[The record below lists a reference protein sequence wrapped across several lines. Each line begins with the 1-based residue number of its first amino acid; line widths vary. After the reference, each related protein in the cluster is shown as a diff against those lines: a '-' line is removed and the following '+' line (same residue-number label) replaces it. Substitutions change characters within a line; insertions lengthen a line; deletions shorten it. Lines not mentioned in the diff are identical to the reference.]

1 MLVRLVSALVLT
13 VALTGATPLPAVT
26 TAPGASPAATAFTA
40 ADRAAILDAAATALG
55 HYAFHDRI
63 APLRA
68 VLVANRTSY
77 LQIGDPQAFADAV
90 TAGLYAVAHDK
101 HIRLDY
107 SSDILAPN
115 TSQPSKADI
124 QRAMQMFASRN
135 YGVAGAL
142 RLKGNIGY
150 LHLGNFGPMPGS
162 KAVIDAA
169 MAMLH
174 ETDALVIDVRHN
186 GGGDPDSLDYLMG
199 YFYGK
204 PVELTSI
211 VIVQGGTTQTLHQFS
226 TAKVT
231 GHKYLG
237 KPLYVL
243 TDDRTFSCA
252 EQFAYDMKTLHRAT
266 LIGTTT
272 GGGANPGGF
281 LRLSDHFSIFVPLGY
296 AHNPYTKTNWEGVG
310 VAPDVP
316 TSAGD
321 SLLEAY
327 RRALAA
333 APNTFPQVVPER
345 EKAAADP
352 SAALQ
357 QSLPTL

>member
-1 MLVRLVSALVLT
+1 MLALIASALILT
-13 VALTGATPLPAVT
+13 ISLVGATPPPVVVEA
-26 TAPGASPAATAFTA
+26 PAATAFTT
-40 ADRAAILDAAATALG
+40 ADRAAVLDSASKALG
-55 HYAFHDRI
+55 HYAFTSRI

-68 VLVANRTSY
+68 VLAANRASY
-77 LQIGDPQAFADAV
+77 LQIDDPQAFADAI

-101 HIRLDY
+101 HIRIEY
-107 SSDILAPN
+107 SPDAVAMN
-115 TSQPSKADI
+115 TRMPSNADL

-150 LHLGNFGPMPGS
+150 LHLGNFGPMPDS

-169 MAMLH
+169 MTMLH
-174 ETDALVIDVRHN
+174 GTDALVIDVRHN

-199 YFYGK
+199 YFYSK

-211 VIVQGGTTQTLHQFS
+211 VMVQNGTTQTLRQFS
-226 TAKVT
+226 TANVT
-231 GHKYLG
+231 GLKYLG

-252 EQFAYDMKTLHRAT
+252 EQFAYDMKSLHRAT

-272 GGGANPGGF
+272 GGGANPGDF
-281 LRLSDHFSIFVPLGY
+281 FRLSDHFSIFVPYGY
-296 AHNPYTKTNWEGVG
+296 SRNPYTKTNWEGVG

-321 SLLEAY
+321 ALLEAY

-333 APNTFPQVVPER
+333 APNTFPQVVEER

-352 SAALQ
+352 AVALQ
-357 QSLPTL
+357 QSFPTL